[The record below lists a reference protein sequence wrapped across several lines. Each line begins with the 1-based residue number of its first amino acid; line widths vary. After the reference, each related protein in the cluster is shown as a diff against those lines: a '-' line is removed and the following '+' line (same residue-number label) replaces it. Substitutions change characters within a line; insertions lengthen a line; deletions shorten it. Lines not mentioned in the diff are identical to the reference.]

1 MAFTSE
7 NPPSESAVAFMKSSF
22 RYSSLVDKLIEEDE
36 EFRAMYQQLLAG
48 FARNAKTQPGGF
60 KATSGV
66 VLRYYLNL
74 STNFMDTEISP
85 IVVKCITKLLLKLYD
100 EIVAL
105 GDFELQEGDKVIVVG
120 MEVAGGMMVSQFA
133 AAGHPELNNK
143 FDFVYMRKERKKS
156 GTVQQLEGPKKI
168 TERTPES
175 TPIKAVWIDDVN
187 STGSS
192 LYDGIMTLQTDYNM
206 HVTHAVYLVDRSAD
220 RASLVPERSWYCL
233 PRYFSES
240 GGPVQTRVCALMDLE
255 EVDKLIP

>member
-1 MAFTSE
+1 MAFTPE
-7 NPPSESAVAFMKSSF
+7 NPPSESALAFMKSSF
-22 RYSSLVDKLIEEDE
+22 RYSSVVDGLIAEDA
-36 EFRAMYQQLLAG
+36 EFRTMYQELLKG

-85 IVVKCITKLLLKLYD
+85 IIVKVVTKFLLKLYD
-100 EIVAL
+100 EIISHGSCQL
-105 GDFELQEGDKVIVVG
+105 REGDKVIVVG

-133 AAGHPELNNK
+133 STGNKELNSK

-156 GTVQQLEGPKKI
+156 GTAQQLEGPKWI

-175 TPIKAVWIDDVN
+175 PPIKAVWVDDVN

-192 LYDGIMTLQTDYNM
+192 LYEGITILQKDYNM
-206 HVTHAVYLVDRSAD
+206 LVSHAVYLVDRSPD
-220 RASLVPERSWYCL
+220 RANLPPERSWFCL

-240 GGPVQTRVCALMDLE
+240 DQPPQSRVCALMDLDE
-255 EVDKLIP
+255 IDRLIP